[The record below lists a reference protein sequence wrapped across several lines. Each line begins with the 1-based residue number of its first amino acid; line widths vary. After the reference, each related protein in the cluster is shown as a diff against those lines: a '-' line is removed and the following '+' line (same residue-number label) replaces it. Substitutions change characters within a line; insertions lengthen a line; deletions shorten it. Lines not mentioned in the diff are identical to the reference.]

1 MQKNKAVII
10 LGTAHLATTPGK
22 QSPDGRLKE
31 YAYSRALVADIK
43 AKLEAYDYH
52 VMVDFED
59 CQPCAEMK
67 AATVK
72 EQQSKELS
80 YRVKFVNAACK
91 LFKAQNC
98 IYVSVHVNAAGA
110 AGQWLNARGWSAY
123 TSVGTTK
130 ADKLAECLYKAAE
143 TNLSEYAK
151 TFPATEK
158 VQKPIRRDTTDG
170 DSDMEAALY
179 VLKHTDCAAVLT
191 ENMFMDNKA
200 DTDWL
205 LSEAGKHALARLHI
219 EGIIKY
225 IESA

>member
-22 QSPDGRLKE
+22 CSPDSRLKE

-43 AKLEAYDYH
+43 AKLEAYGYH
-52 VMVDFED
+52 VMVDYEAS
-59 CQPCAEMK
+59 QPCSDMQAV
-67 AATVK
+67 TVK
-72 EQQSKELS
+72 EQQNKELS
-80 YRVKFVNAACK
+80 YRAKFVNAACK
-91 LFKAQNC
+91 LFKAANC
-98 IYVSVHVNAAGA
+98 VYVSIHVNAAGNG
-110 AGQWLNARGWSAY
+110 GQWLNARGWSAY
-123 TSVGTTK
+123 TSVGQTK
-130 ADKLAECLYKAAE
+130 ADTLAECLYKAAE
-143 TNLSEYAK
+143 ANLKDYAK

-179 VLKHTDCAAVLT
+179 VLKHTECPAVLT

-205 LSEAGKHALARLHI
+205 LSEAGKHALARLHV

-225 IESA
+225 IESV